1 MNNNKSG
8 YPSGLT
14 ASMMRLLILIY
25 YDSKYS
31 ECANIDLAYL
41 YLEDLIDRNDPLAG
55 LTKKGEVFVRR
66 MLDTPLPTKTIV
78 WMYKGDEA

>member
-25 YDSKYS
+25 YDPDYS
-31 ECANIDLAYL
+31 AYTNIDLAYL
-41 YLEDLIDRNDPLAG
+41 CVEGLIDRNDSLAG